1 MANLMLH
8 QGSGFVGR
16 EELRN
21 VFTPPPTHSW
31 QPISHEHLLN
41 TVEQQLGS
49 LNYHVTA
56 ESHGLSKNGSR
67 YFGLLEVEIDSRER
81 DFTTVVGLRNSNDK
95 TIPAGLCLGSHVL
108 VCDNLCF
115 SGQVAL
121 SRKHTRFIMR
131 ELPRLVCNAILAL
144 EGLRERDDGRIAAYK
159 QRRINHK
166 TAHDLA
172 VQAIDQRIIPVT
184 KLPMLLSDWRQ
195 PAHDAF
201 LEDGQSI
208 WRFQNA
214 ITEVWKDSNLNTIP
228 RRSEKLH
235 LLLDRACGFQLA
247 A

>member
-1 MANLMLH
+1 M
-8 QGSGFVGR
+8 
-16 EELRN
+16 
-21 VFTPPPTHSW
+21 
-31 QPISHEHLLN
+31 
-41 TVEQQLGS
+41 
-49 LNYHVTA
+49 
-56 ESHGLSKNGSR
+56 
-67 YFGLLEVEIDSRER
+67 R
-81 DFTTVVGLRNSNDK
+81 D
-95 TIPAGLCLGSHVL
+95 
-108 VCDNLCF
+108 
-115 SGQVAL
+115 
-121 SRKHTRFIMR
+121 
-131 ELPRLVCNAILAL
+131 LPRLVRNAIHAL

-184 KLPMLLSDWRQ
+184 KLPMLLSEWRQ

-235 LLLDRACGFQLA
+235 QLLDRVCGFQLA
-247 A
+247 V